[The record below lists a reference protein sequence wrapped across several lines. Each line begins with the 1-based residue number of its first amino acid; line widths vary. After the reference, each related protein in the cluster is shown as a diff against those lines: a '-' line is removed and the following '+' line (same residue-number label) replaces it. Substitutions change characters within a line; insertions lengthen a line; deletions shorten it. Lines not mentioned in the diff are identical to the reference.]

1 MRKPTAAAL
10 LAMMLASS
18 AWAGLGSNKTLY
30 VGGTLSGLKERTE
43 GTSSTGANQF
53 VFSYKGGSIS
63 IPYNQVSSLEYGQ
76 KAGRRLGMAVAVSPL
91 MLFSKKRKHYL
102 TISYSDGEK
111 QQAVVFELGKDVI
124 RPILSDL
131 EDRTGKKI
139 EYQDEEARKT
149 ATGKK

>member
-53 VFSYKGGSIS
+53 VFRYKGGSIS
-63 IPYNQVSSLEYGQ
+63 IPYNQVSSLELA
-76 KAGRRLGMAVAVSPL
+76 KKLVAAWEWLWPSLP
-91 MLFSKKRKHYL
+91 
-102 TISYSDGEK
+102 
-111 QQAVVFELGKDVI
+111 
-124 RPILSDL
+124 
-131 EDRTGKKI
+131 
-139 EYQDEEARKT
+139 
-149 ATGKK
+149 